1 MYRISL
7 VRLPPDD
14 GVVTRAQNR
23 VDATNPV
30 RFHIEV
36 TSHRKKSLSFTKIF
50 SCDLNVAGGRRK
62 LLGAPGQLDLAASF
76 RAALLGQSWYLAG
89 QNFRGAR
96 RGQDASSLPSLFPH
110 PPLLPAC
117 GGRGGWGRKVGRG

>member
-1 MYRISL
+1 MDGCRSASANSSSSIRCRCSSSASCVDVAMYRISL

-76 RAALLGQSWYLAG
+76 
-89 QNFRGAR
+89 
-96 RGQDASSLPSLFPH
+96 
-110 PPLLPAC
+110 
-117 GGRGGWGRKVGRG
+117 